1 MSSCML
7 GHHDRHTGGHHHEG
21 AGGGELHGEDDHEGF
36 YQLVRRHPAIKDEER
51 HRVYIINR

>member
-1 MSSCML
+1 ML
-7 GHHDRHTGGHHHEG
+7 GHHGRHTRGHHHEG

-36 YQLVRRHPAIKDEER
+36 DQLVRRHPAIKDEER